1 MSTEIYDDFPGR
13 GFSNYDLLDELVEK
27 YGLDRR
33 EAHESIHAFL
43 NQIVDIDGDGVILKR
58 EPVNPQLLV
67 SNPRDLDIRHWLTIS
82 DSAANDIRNSFA
94 AVYETD

>member
-13 GFSNYDLLDELVEK
+13 SFSNYDLLDEVTEK
-27 YGLDRR
+27 YGIDRR

-43 NQIVDIDGDGVILKR
+43 SQIVDIDGDGVILKR
-58 EPVNPQLLV
+58 EPVNTQLLQD
-67 SNPRDLDIRHWLTIS
+67 NPRDLDIRHWLTIS
-82 DSAANDIRNSFA
+82 DSAVTDIRNSFA